1 MISDGHEGIQKA
13 VKSAFIGATW
23 QMCQVHYLAI
33 LRNVPRKH
41 QSDVSAP
48 VKSALNGNEDKL
60 SSVATRLEQMG
71 FRSAANTVERFMF
84 DLGNYRDFPVYHW
97 RRIRTTNMVERVN
110 AEIKR
115 RTKVVGAFP
124 SCESL
129 LRLVGSI
136 LMDTNEEWLTGYRY
150 SIWRN
155 SSINRLKIDSEA
167 KSSLNCPP
175 YRLRSRQES
184 IIRSGDTVP
193 SQKECVC
200 QVACL
205 AEPDSSRLMH

>member
-1 MISDGHEGIQKA
+1 VISDGHEGIQKA

-23 QMCQVHYLAI
+23 QMCQVHYLRAI

-41 QSDVSAP
+41 QSDVSAL

-150 SIWRN
+150 LNMAEFLDKQIE
-155 SSINRLKIDSEA
+155 NRDSEA
-167 KSSLNCPP
+167 KSSPELPAV
-175 YRLRSRQES
+175 S
-184 IIRSGDTVP
+184 
-193 SQKECVC
+193 
-200 QVACL
+200 L
-205 AEPDSSRLMH
+205 ADL